1 MTSSDKAVYFLNRY
15 SESEAIVQATQCL
28 ILASIDKKDYWW
40 SVIEKI
46 KYNG

>member
-1 MTSSDKAVYFLNRY
+1 MTSSAKADYLLSKYN
-15 SESEAIVQATQCL
+15 ESQAIVQATQCL
-28 ILASIDKKDYWW
+28 VMASFKEKEYWW